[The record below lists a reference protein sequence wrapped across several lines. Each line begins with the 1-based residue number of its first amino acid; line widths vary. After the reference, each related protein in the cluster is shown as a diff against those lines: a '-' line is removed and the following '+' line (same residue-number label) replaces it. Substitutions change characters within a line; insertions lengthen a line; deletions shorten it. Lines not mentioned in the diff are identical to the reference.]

1 MFTIQNVFSFSYLI
15 GRSEEVF
22 TARLP
27 QNDDKNYKLSELAE
41 IITVSYDEKKTTAKE
56 QTELTD
62 LSRRIYI

>member
-15 GRSEEVF
+15 VRSEEVF